1 MLAVAMTVGFLAIA
15 VLIAVSL
22 KASLAQGMAA
32 MAALRREGAAC
43 ETDRMVTVRSY
54 STSAPSRAAAIAAV
68 SGRPSRRAA
77 SSTGQPQR
85 ERRLAAA

>member
-15 VLIAVSL
+15 VLVAVSL
-22 KASLAQGMAA
+22 KASLAQGMAT

-54 STSAPSRAAAIAAV
+54 STSAPRRDTIAAV

>member
-15 VLIAVSL
+15 VLVAVSL

-32 MAALRREGAAC
+32 LAALRREGAAC

-54 STSAPSRAAAIAAV
+54 STSAPSRAAIAAV

>member
-32 MAALRREGAAC
+32 MAVLRREGAAC

-54 STSAPSRAAAIAAV
+54 STSAPRRDAIAAV